1 MILTMLLTFIL
12 FSFVCYFV
20 RKIYSLMVVD
30 SDDEVT
36 TDGEIEI
43 VSVLRKIPPGIH
55 RDQKHIELVA
65 LLFKRLIKIKYS

>member
-1 MILTMLLTFIL
+1 
-12 FSFVCYFV
+12 
-20 RKIYSLMVVD
+20 MVVD
-30 SDDEVT
+30 TDDEAT